1 MADPNNNLSLIN
13 ILAIQEEAEKK
24 AYNPDKKP
32 PDLRRAE
39 IHGVRFDGYA
49 EG

>member
-1 MADPNNNLSLIN
+1 MKNLSNQKFLN
-13 ILAIQEEAEKK
+13 FFQEAEEK
-24 AYNPDKKP
+24 AKNEYNPDKKP